1 MPAQAARKLASLR
14 LIKKIRGACVR
25 ATREGGRGREG
36 DYLRTHGLMAS
47 FNKNY
52 RPDNFTRAAGL
63 ALIISVRRR

>member
-1 MPAQAARKLASLR
+1 MN
-14 LIKKIRGACVR
+14 GVGEE
-25 ATREGGRGREG
+25 REREREREREG